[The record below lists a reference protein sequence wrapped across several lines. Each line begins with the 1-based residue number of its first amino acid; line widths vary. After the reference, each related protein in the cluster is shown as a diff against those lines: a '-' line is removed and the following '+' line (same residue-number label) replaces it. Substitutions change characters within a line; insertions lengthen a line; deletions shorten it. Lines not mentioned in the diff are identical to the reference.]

1 MTHLFRESV
10 SSVCAHFF
18 TELELRFRDLTP
30 FLQAPLWWLK
40 NPGMVQYKN
49 CCLPA
54 RQIVHTR
61 IEMFGIVSC
70 IQTSS
75 SCPQLFNIQLYSIL
89 YWFHL
94 LHVAVCKLYICHM
107 CSMYAHLP
115 LHVSKSVPLVCSCS
129 IYTIHSSLN
138 SSAPCYRI
146 HMCSMYMYILYIV

>member
-94 LHVAVCKLYICHM
+94 LHVAVCTIVHM
-107 CSMYAHLP
+107 S
-115 LHVSKSVPLVCSCS
+115 HVFHVC
-129 IYTIHSSLN
+129 
-138 SSAPCYRI
+138 SSAPACKQVCSPCLQLFHI
-146 HMCSMYMYILYIV
+146 HYTQ